1 MRATVRKYTAQPVG
15 EELLDTLLEQ
25 ASHTQTMG
33 NLQLYSVVVTTDQSM
48 KERLAP
54 AHFSQPML
62 TEAPVVLTFCA
73 DFRRTTDWALCRQG
87 HPGYGNLL
95 SYQNATTDAL
105 LFCQRFCDLAE
116 AQGLGLC
123 FLGTTVYNPQLII
136 DTLRLP
142 ALVFPVATI
151 TLGWPAETPTPS
163 DRLSTDAFVHRET
176 YQPYTPERIDTLYA
190 HKEALPENKHF
201 VEINNTET
209 LAQIF
214 TDIRYTEEAN
224 EAMSATLAEAL
235 RRQGYLSLAPGT
247 KKTQRPEALDC
258 DIVRFQNKKER
269 WVAFVG
275 LLNGRPYEIFTGILD
290 DDEGIMIP
298 KSVSNGQIVRRVL
311 KDGSR
316 RYDFQFVNKRGYKIT
331 IEGLS
336 ERFNPE
342 YWNYAKL
349 ISGIMRYGMP
359 LESVIALVS
368 SLQLDSDNINTW
380 VSGVAKA
387 LKRYLQDINVETH
400 GNASNTQD
408 DTIVET
414 GGNKSNTP
422 DDE

>member
-1 MRATVRKYTAQPVG
+1 MTRASVRKYTAETVC
-15 EELLDTLLEQ
+15 EELLNSLLEE

-33 NLQLYSVVVTTDQSM
+33 NLQLYSVVVTRDAVM

-54 AHFSQPML
+54 AHFSQPMII
-62 TEAPVVLTFCA
+62 EAPVVLTFCA
-73 DFRRTTDWALCRQG
+73 DFRRTTDWALNRQG
-87 HPGYGNLL
+87 HPGYNNLL
-95 SYQNATTDAL
+95 SYQNAMTDAL

-116 AQGLGLC
+116 SKGLGLC

-142 ALVFPVATI
+142 LLVFPVATI
-151 TLGWPAETPTPS
+151 TLGWPAEKPAPS
-163 DRLSTDAFVHRET
+163 DRLPIEAFVHKES
-176 YQPYTPERIDTLYA
+176 YQPYTPARIDSLYA
-190 HKEALPENKHF
+190 NKESLPENRHF
-201 VEINNTET
+201 VEINGTET

-214 TDIRYTEEAN
+214 TDIRYTGEAN
-224 EAMSATLAEAL
+224 EAMSITLGEAI
-235 RRQGYLSLAPGT
+235 RRQGFQGVMALG
-247 KKTQRPEALDC
+247 KKPPRPESLEC

-275 LLNGRPYEIFTGILD
+275 LINGRPHEIFTGMLD

-298 KSVSNGQIVRRVL
+298 KSVSCGHIVRRVL

-349 ISGIMRYGMP
+349 ISGILRYGMP
-359 LESVIALVS
+359 LESVIALIS
-368 SLQLDSDNINTW
+368 SLQLDSDNMNTW
-380 VSGVAKA
+380 VSGVVKA
-387 LKRYLQDINVETH
+387 LKRYVHTCTSDIEGVQ
-400 GNASNTQD
+400 TQEGAD
-408 DTIVET
+408 D
-414 GGNKSNTP
+414 
-422 DDE
+422 